1 MTQIRTLSAVSLVA
15 TLLAAGAG
23 AGEDGWFQFRGP
35 NRDGIS
41 GETGIVRSWSEAGPK
56 ELWRVPIGDGFAALS
71 IVDGSLYTMDAD
83 DENEYAISFDTET
96 GKERWRVAVG
106 ALFEN
111 DYGDGPRSTPTI
123 DGDRVY
129 VLGSRGR
136 LSALEATTGET
147 IWSVEASEAFGSK
160 LPVWAFTSA
169 PIVEGDLLIAEVGGT
184 GARAVA
190 AFGKQDGEVRW
201 TAVEDELSYSSPIA
215 IDFGGHRQLV
225 FLTKSRIFA
234 LNVDGD
240 ELWSSPFA
248 PKLGITPAPPV
259 FVEPDIIFVSASY
272 GVGAKAVRLRAEGAG
287 VVAEDVWEGTQM
299 RNHFNASVALD
310 HHLFGFDTSTLRCLD
325 ARTGERR
332 WAKRGLGKGSLIAAD
347 GMLIVLSERGKLV
360 LAEATPEGYEE
371 LASHQVLSG
380 RCWTQPTL
388 SGGRLYLRNHDE
400 LVALDLRAAAASAEE
415 E

>member
-1 MTQIRTLSAVSLVA
+1 MMFRFGTVA
-15 TLLAAGAG
+15 LLALATTAGAG
-23 AGEDGWFQFRGP
+23 DDGWSQFRGP

-41 GETGIVRSWSEAGPK
+41 TETGLVRTWSEAGPQ
-56 ELWRVPIGDGFAALS
+56 ELWRVPIGDGFSALS
-71 IVDGSLYTMDAD
+71 IVDDVIYTLDAD
-83 DENEYAISFDTET
+83 TENEYAVSFDAKS
-96 GKERWRVAVG
+96 GAERWRVPIG
-106 ALFEN
+106 KLFKN
-111 DYGDGPRSTPTI
+111 DYGDGPRSTPTV

-136 LSALEATTGET
+136 LSALDAASGSTL
-147 IWSVEASEAFGSK
+147 WAVEAAEAFESK

-169 PIVEGDLLIAEVGGT
+169 PIVEGDLLIAEVGGS

-190 AFGKQDGEVRW
+190 AFGKHDGEVRW

-259 FVEPDIIFVSASY
+259 FVEPDLVFVSASY
-272 GVGAKAVRLRAEGAG
+272 GVGAKTVRLRAEGDAI
-287 VVAEDVWEGTQM
+287 VAEDVWEGTQM

-310 HHLFGFDTSTLRCLD
+310 QHLFGFDTATLRCVD

-332 WAKRGLGKGSLIAAD
+332 WAKRGLGKGSLIVAD

-360 LAEATPEGYEE
+360 LAEATSAGYEE
-371 LASHQVLSG
+371 LASHQILTG

-388 SGGRLYLRNHDE
+388 LGGRLYLRNHDE
-400 LVALDLRAAAASAEE
+400 LVALDLKAAAPSAEE